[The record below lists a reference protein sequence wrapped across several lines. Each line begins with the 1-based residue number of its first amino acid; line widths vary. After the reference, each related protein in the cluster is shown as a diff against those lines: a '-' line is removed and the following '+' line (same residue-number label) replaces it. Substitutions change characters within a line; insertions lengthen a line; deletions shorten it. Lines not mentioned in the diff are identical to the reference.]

1 MSYPGSRESEGP
13 AANPKSQLRRVMGFW
28 DLLLFNVAAVLGPRW
43 IAAASHNG
51 PSSVSL
57 WILAAVGFFLPTAL
71 VIVELT
77 SRYPEEGGLY
87 AWTKLAF
94 GDFHGF
100 VAGWTYW
107 IYTIFYFPA
116 LLLASA
122 AMSAYVIGPRG
133 AELAQNRWFL
143 LTGSF
148 ILLIVAVVLNIVG
161 SNIGKWLQN
170 AGGVSTYLPLLILA
184 VIAFLFLR
192 STGRHSVTIFSR
204 GTIIPHWDWGTVNF
218 WPQLAFGLTG
228 LEIGAMMSEE
238 VKDPRRT
245 FPRAIFASGALIAV
259 IYVVGTI
266 AVLSMVPAGHVDPKS
281 GVFQAITM
289 GSIALK
295 VGFIG
300 VLAAVLVSV
309 GNAGGVGTTVAGVS
323 RLPFVAGIDHYMP
336 AAFGKIHPK
345 WRTPYVA
352 ILVQAF
358 VSAFVLLA
366 TQINETAN
374 SAYQILVDA
383 TTIVYFISLIYMY
396 AAAIR
401 LAYRNDRTT
410 TPNAVLIP
418 GGVAGVWIASLLGML
433 VVIGGIVL
441 SFIPPAESENKILFV
456 AKLVI
461 GTVASIAFGLILYY
475 RGVRSKSR
483 AAALPR

>member
-1 MSYPGSRESEGP
+1 MSYPGSRESEGA

-192 STGRHSVTIFSR
+192 STGQHSVTIFSR
-204 GTIIPHWDWGTVNF
+204 DTIIPHWDWGTVNF

-266 AVLSMVPAGHVDPKS
+266 AVLSMVPAGQVDPKS

-289 GSIALK
+289 GSVALK

-309 GNAGGVGTTVAGVS
+309 GNAGGVGTTVAGVA
-323 RLPFVAGIDHYMP
+323 RLPFVVGIDHYMP
-336 AAFGKIHPK
+336 AIFGKIHPK
-345 WRTPYVA
+345 WRTP
-352 ILVQAF
+352 
-358 VSAFVLLA
+358 
-366 TQINETAN
+366 
-374 SAYQILVDA
+374 
-383 TTIVYFISLIYMY
+383 
-396 AAAIR
+396 
-401 LAYRNDRTT
+401 
-410 TPNAVLIP
+410 
-418 GGVAGVWIASLLGML
+418 
-433 VVIGGIVL
+433 
-441 SFIPPAESENKILFV
+441 
-456 AKLVI
+456 
-461 GTVASIAFGLILYY
+461 
-475 RGVRSKSR
+475 
-483 AAALPR
+483 